1 MKFLADM
8 GVSPRTVAFLRSLG
22 HEALRLPEVGLAQA
36 EDAEVIARAAHEG
49 EVVLTFDL
57 DYPALLAL
65 RQEERASAIV
75 FRTVIA
81 DPAWINSRLAQCL
94 PLILQPLNEGAIV
107 VVEDDR
113 LRIRLFVE
121 L

>member
-1 MKFLADM
+1 MCL
-8 GVSPRTVAFLRSLG
+8 L
-22 HEALRLPEVGLAQA
+22 ERLPFSERWGMRPFAFPLCLWLATCHSSLA
-36 EDAEVIARAAHEG
+36 TSPLG

-65 RQEERASAIV
+65 RQVGRASAIV

-81 DPAWINSRLAQCL
+81 DPAWINSRLPQCL

>member
-1 MKFLADM
+1 M
-8 GVSPRTVAFLRSLG
+8 
-22 HEALRLPEVGLAQA
+22 GLAQA

-57 DYPALLAL
+57 DYAALLAL
-65 RQEERASAIV
+65 RQAERASAIV
-75 FRTVIA
+75 FGTVIA
-81 DPAWINSRLAQCL
+81 DPAWINSRFADCL

-107 VVEDDR
+107 VVEEDR